1 MIPVADIRA
10 AADLLEDLGAVVMVE
25 TDVQW
30 LRRKAK
36 WGGGE
41 RYEKV
46 ADSIELMREEIDRL
60 IKALQ
65 EANSLAKQ
73 FERSVGY
80 VVREA
85 IGIEDE

>member
-1 MIPVADIRA
+1 
-10 AADLLEDLGAVVMVE
+10 MVE

-46 ADSIELMREEIDRL
+46 ADSIELMKEEIDRL
-60 IKALQ
+60 IKAMQ
-65 EANSLAKQ
+65 EVHSLAKQ
-73 FERSVGY
+73 FERSIGY